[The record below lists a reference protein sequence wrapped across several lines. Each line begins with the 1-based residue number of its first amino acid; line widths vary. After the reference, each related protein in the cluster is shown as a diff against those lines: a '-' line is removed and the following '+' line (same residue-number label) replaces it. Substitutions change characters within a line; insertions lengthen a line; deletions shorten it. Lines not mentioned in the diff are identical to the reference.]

1 MAGRAAVGL
10 GALCFDDLGMSNEI
24 EAIEKAI
31 IWPQYVKEVIP
42 LYVLTLSRKYWLN
55 SFICF
60 GSEEKSFSQE
70 LHDERL
76 FSVDWCNF
84 CSHNWSWNAGTVNII

>member
-55 SFICF
+55 SFVCF
-60 GSEEKSFSQE
+60 GSEQNSFSQE

-84 CSHNWSWNAGTVNII
+84 CSHN